1 MSRSMRRAVAIGAP
15 LLALAG
21 FAIAQQTPQPAPAP
35 AVDIAALYRPFPA
48 PPGERTRADIAWPA
62 PTMAPGT
69 LPAPIAGIGRAATN
83 AEIAGWDIAVR
94 GDGHNLPPGRGTA
107 KEGEELF
114 HTHCASCHGDFG
126 EGLDRWPALMGGRDS
141 LRSDQPRRT
150 VGSFWQ
156 HAPGVFDYIRRAM
169 PYTAPQSLT
178 NDEYYALTAYVLF
191 INELVGEEVAMDRDS
206 LPRVAD
212 AEPRRLRARGAAGH
226 GERRLHDQLPP
237 GSARSRSPWTAG
249 SSCSPV
255 PTREPRNHS
264 SPRHPG
270 RRRQK

>member
-1 MSRSMRRAVAIGAP
+1 MSRSMRKAAAFGAP

-21 FAIAQQTPQPAPAP
+21 FAIAQQAPQPVPAD
-35 AVDIAALYRPFPA
+35 VAALYRPFEA
-48 PPGERTRADIAWPA
+48 PPGERTRADVAWPA
-62 PTMAPGT
+62 PAIAPGT
-69 LPAPIAGIGRAATN
+69 LPAPIPGIGRAATS

-114 HTHCASCHGDFG
+114 STHCASCHGDFG

-191 INELVGEEVAMDRDS
+191 INELVPEDAVMDRDS
-206 LPRVAD
+206 LPRVQMPNRDGFVLEARPD
-212 AEPRRLRARGAAGH
+212 TPNAACMTNCRQGRPVTVTMDSRQFVQPGSDSGTAEP
-226 GERRLHDQLPP
+226 Q
-237 GSARSRSPWTAG
+237 
-249 SSCSPV
+249 
-255 PTREPRNHS
+255 
-264 SPRHPG
+264 
-270 RRRQK
+270 